1 LLSPRLKSL
10 FPIILLLVLSPPL
23 LNDVSATKQPILPD
37 VQHPIIFRP
46 VSLSTSGVPPF
57 VPTDIWSA
65 YDFTPLYARG
75 VDGNGTSIAII
86 DAYGDPTLATD
97 LSSFDSLNGLPTPSL
112 NTFYPDGVSR
122 RGNSGWAL
130 ETALDVEWAHAIA
143 SAARI
148 DLVIVPDSSLGHI
161 YDGIVYVAN
170 SLTNETVLS
179 MSLGLSELS
188 YPTTGSYTIAATHQ
202 LFITITSHGT
212 TVFASSGDSG
222 ASSCCNP
229 EYPASDPL
237 VVAVGGTTLTLNPDA
252 SYSTESA
259 WSGGGAGSSSI
270 FSKPSW
276 QQGLGDSMRDAVDVS
291 YDADPNTGVL
301 VVQGGSE
308 YQVGGTSVGSPQW
321 AALGALASQASASRF
336 GSIASKLYT
345 ISTYHDITTGSDG
358 LFTAGAGWDY
368 PTGVGTPDASAI
380 VNSLST
386 SIPVSFQSSE
396 IFQGVNVTTTAHLLV
411 IEGNLTFSGTAT
423 VTAMDATSGQPIF
436 SKTCTVPSRRFD
448 NSTGTPTALF
458 TLNVPVSP
466 YSLSSN
472 LVLTM
477 KTGTPALL
485 NFLSRRIDINGR
497 GTVDILDASTL
508 ALAYGANIGSPN
520 YNGGADLDAD
530 GKIDILDASSL
541 AMFYGAPDFT

>member
-1 LLSPRLKSL
+1 MKNAFPIVLLLLL
-10 FPIILLLVLSPPL
+10 FPPFLST
-23 LNDVSATKQPILPD
+23 VAGTSQPILPD

-46 VSLSTSGVPPF
+46 ASLSTSGVPPF
-57 VPTDIWSA
+57 VPTDIKKA
-65 YDFTPLYARG
+65 YNFTPLYARG

-86 DAYGDPTLATD
+86 DAYGDPTLQSD
-97 LSSFDSLNGLPTPSL
+97 LSSFDSLTGLPTPNL
-112 NTFYPDGVSR
+112 NTFYPDGVPR

-143 SAARI
+143 PSARI
-148 DLVIVPDSSLGHI
+148 DLVVALDSSLGHI
-161 YDGIVYVAN
+161 YDGTAFAAN

-188 YPTTGSYTIAATHQ
+188 YPTTGLYTISATHQ

-237 VVAVGGTTLTLNPDA
+237 VVAVGGTTLTLKADA

-270 FSKPSW
+270 FSKPTW
-276 QQGLGDSMRDAVDVS
+276 QQGLGDPMRDAVDVS

-301 VVQGGSE
+301 VVQGSNE

-321 AALGALASQASASRF
+321 AALGALASQATASRF
-336 GSIASKLYT
+336 GSVASKLYT
-345 ISTYHDITTGSDG
+345 VSTYHDITAGSDG
-358 LFTAGAGWDY
+358 FFTAGAGWDY
-368 PTGVGTPDASAI
+368 PTGLGTPDASAV
-380 VNSLST
+380 VNSLSA
-386 SIPVSFQSSE
+386 SIPVSYQGSE
-396 IFQGVNVTTTAHLLV
+396 VFQGVNVTTTVGFVV
-411 IEGNLTFSGTAT
+411 IEGNLTFSGTAS
-423 VTAMDATSGQPIF
+423 VTAVNATSGQVIF
-436 SKTCTVPSRRFD
+436 SKTYTVPTRRFD
-448 NSTGTPTALF
+448 NSTGTPTALLS
-458 TLNVPVSP
+458 LNVPVSP
-466 YSLSSN
+466 YPLSSN

-477 KTGTPALL
+477 KTGTPTVS
-485 NFLSRRIDINGR
+485 NFLSRRIDINGS
-497 GTVDILDASTL
+497 GNVDILDASTL
-508 ALAYGANIGSPN
+508 AIAYGTSIGAPN
-520 YNGGADLDAD
+520 YDGGADLDAD

-541 AMFYGAPDFT
+541 ALFYGAPDFK

>member
-1 LLSPRLKSL
+1 MSS
-10 FPIILLLVLSPPL
+10 
-23 LNDVSATKQPILPD
+23 VSATKQPALPD

-46 VSLSTSGVPPF
+46 ASLSTSGVPPF
-57 VPTDIWSA
+57 VPTDIGSA
-65 YDFTPLYARG
+65 YDFTPLYTRG

-86 DAYGDPTLATD
+86 DAYGDPTLQSD
-97 LSSFDSLNGLPTPSL
+97 LSSFDSLNSLPTPSL
-112 NTFYPDGVSR
+112 NTFYPDGVPR

-143 SAARI
+143 PSARV
-148 DLVIVPDSSLGHI
+148 DLIVTVDSSLGHI
-161 YDGIVYVAN
+161 YDGIAYVAN
-170 SLTNETVLS
+170 SLTTETVLS

-237 VVAVGGTTLTLNPDA
+237 VVAVGGTSLTLNPDA
-252 SYSTESA
+252 SYSTEST

-301 VVQGGSE
+301 VIQGGNE

-321 AALGALASQASASRF
+321 AALGALASQATGSRF
-336 GSIASKLYT
+336 GSVASKLYT

-358 LFTAGAGWDY
+358 FFTAGAGWDY
-368 PTGVGTPDASAI
+368 PTGLGTPDANAI
-380 VNSLST
+380 VNSLSA
-386 SIPVSFQSSE
+386 SIPVSFQTSE
-396 IFQGVNVTTTAHLLV
+396 VFQGVNVTTTASFVV

-423 VTAMDATSGQPIF
+423 VTAVNTTSGKTIF
-436 SKTCTVPSRRFD
+436 SKTYTVPTRRFD
-448 NSTGTPTALF
+448 NSTGSPTALL
-458 TLNVPVSP
+458 TLNLPVSP
-466 YSLSSN
+466 YPLSSN
-472 LVLTM
+472 LVLTL
-477 KTGTPALL
+477 KTGCPTVS
-485 NFLSRRIDINGR
+485 NFLSRRIDINGS
-497 GTVDILDASTL
+497 GTVNILDASTL
-508 ALAYGANIGSPN
+508 ALAYGTSTGDPN

-541 AMFYGAPDFT
+541 AMFYGAPDFV